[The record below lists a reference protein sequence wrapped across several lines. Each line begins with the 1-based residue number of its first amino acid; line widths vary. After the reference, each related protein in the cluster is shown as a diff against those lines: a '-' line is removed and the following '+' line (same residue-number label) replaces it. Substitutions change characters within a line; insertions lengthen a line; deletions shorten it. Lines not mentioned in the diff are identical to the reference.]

1 MLNFGEVYNGT
12 VSHVAFSM
20 KSTKSK
26 VDESLP
32 YGYAGD
38 GDAHYCPCMSGCYLR
53 GGGLTYRIY
62 NNWGYDVQYSDGSS
76 HEAITI
82 YTSSNA

>member
-1 MLNFGEVYNGT
+1 MYNGT
-12 VSHVAFSM
+12 VSHVAFGM

-26 VDESLP
+26 VNPDLP

-38 GDAHYCPCMSGCYLR
+38 GDAGYCPCRSGCYLR

-62 NNWGYDVQYSDGSS
+62 NNWGKEVQYMDGSTD
-76 HEAITI
+76 EPQQI
-82 YTSSNA
+82 YYDH

>member
-1 MLNFGEVYNGT
+1 
-12 VSHVAFSM
+12 M

-26 VDESLP
+26 VVESLP

-38 GDAHYCPCMSGCYLR
+38 GDAHCFPCRSGCYLR

-76 HEAITI
+76 HEPITI
-82 YTSSNA
+82 CTDQNV